1 MIDQFFRM
9 ILFGKND
16 VKKDVNL
23 DRWIQ
28 SVCVCEICFISVF
41 YTYYIFYIYINQILD
56 RKIGDNSFSFGY
68 SDSAIN
74 LWMVGNHLI

>member
-16 VKKDVNL
+16 VKKDVSL
-23 DRWIQ
+23 DPWIQ
-28 SVCVCEICFISVF
+28 SVCMEFVLSLCSIPTIYFIS
-41 YTYYIFYIYINQILD
+41 IYNQILD